1 MKAKFV
7 AAVLTTGAILGAAPA
22 QAQSLDLSDNDALT
36 LALSLADNSQDND
49 GNGNNGNN
57 GNAILADQDLAA
69 VITNNGIDQ
78 VIDMDES
85 TRANTGDNSVNNNA
99 YAAFAGIITEAWNT
113 GLNANTQGGTNI
125 GAEGNVNFGGNETPQ

>member
-7 AAVLTTGAILGAAPA
+7 AAALTTGALLGAAPA
-22 QAQSLDLSDNDALT
+22 HAQSLDLSDNDALT

-49 GNGNNGNN
+49 NNGSNANNGN
-57 GNAILADQDLAA
+57 GIVADQDLAA

-78 VIDMDES
+78 VIDMAES
-85 TRANTGDNSVNNNA
+85 QRAQTGTNSVNDNA
-99 YAAFAGIITEAWNT
+99 FAAFAGILTEAWNT

-125 GAEGNVNFGGNETPQ
+125 GAQGNVNFGGNDPPQ